1 MSGAQRNRK
10 TVRIDRDALR
20 DARLKAHKVERHG
33 LTGFLISLALLVA
46 AGAGLK

>member
-1 MSGAQRNRK
+1 MSRPGGNRK
-10 TVRIDRDALR
+10 PLIIDRDALR
-20 DARLKAHKVERHG
+20 DARLKAHKVERHW